1 MALNLSP
8 EKGVKLTKKDRAH
21 VLKKMK
27 QGWKA
32 SCLIPDYVFDEN
44 GDIQIASDKNRR
56 VVKVVKILN
65 DGIHIENALKSK
77 TLRIPYEKVQAI
89 NKSKEVKNGL
99 EIKMRDGKYVSFG
112 IYNSYKYQQI
122 MEFIANYIA
131 NHDH

>member
-122 MEFIANYIA
+122 MEFIAYYIA
-131 NHDH
+131 NHSH